1 MYRHAVAPGAA
12 TADRRVKSADARQI
26 NQSDHRLAD
35 DRIGNRDAP
44 QGKAAKE
51 IVGPVDRIDN
61 PAALARPSPALLPR
75 KPSSGK
81 ASASRVRISAST
93 SRSATLTKSCGPF
106 VSRVRV
112 TRRAKYPAAR
122 SPASWIRW
130 VATARRAWIVMAV
143 RRPP

>member
-61 PAALARPSPALLPR
+61 PAALARPSPALLPEKTILR
-75 KPSSGK
+75 KGLGQPGADQRLYLAVGDADKVLRPLRLACQGLATRKISSCEIQPRG
-81 ASASRVRISAST
+81 SDGWRPLGGHGS
-93 SRSATLTKSCGPF
+93 
-106 VSRVRV
+106 
-112 TRRAKYPAAR
+112 
-122 SPASWIRW
+122 SWL
-130 VATARRAWIVMAV
+130 
-143 RRPP
+143 